1 MTAKK
6 NKPVETDVDIKKNSE
21 LFLNKIESEMDYK
34 SSYSSEMLSFEWL
47 DELEFAC
54 PFIDNIMRNPKIA
67 LIKEEN
73 VVKIEKSKRID
84 VSSVKNLAKHTEYI
98 NKINK
103 RTNEVEPERILDI
116 RSEETYNTYEN
127 KFLYTLLHHLIRY
140 IMKKEDILNNLSL
153 SDEKVLEYAAD
164 TVTSNEKI
172 HAEVRVTAG
181 SNPTKKLDKKI
192 LEQVKEAKKR
202 LKRVKDYT
210 ASWQRSEMI
219 KALDN
224 AHITLINPPI
234 KKTNVILKNQNFK
247 IAVKL
252 WESIYSGEEDE
263 EDEKSNLNSDGNAIL
278 KGFLDHSFLIDYF
291 VLDSVN
297 VSKREQK
304 RKIAKRAILLL
315 TEEIHRIIS
324 LLISMGVKID
334 DEQLLKM
341 IAQEIKN
348 ERAQRLVGAEDVK
361 KKFQSAMDDYLER
374 TKEYL

>member
-1 MTAKK
+1 M
-6 NKPVETDVDIKKNSE
+6 
-21 LFLNKIESEMDYK
+21 
-34 SSYSSEMLSFEWL
+34 
-47 DELEFAC
+47 
-54 PFIDNIMRNPKIA
+54 
-67 LIKEEN
+67 
-73 VVKIEKSKRID
+73 
-84 VSSVKNLAKHTEYI
+84 SSVKNLAKHTEYI

-252 WESIYSGEEDE
+252 
-263 EDEKSNLNSDGNAIL
+263 
-278 KGFLDHSFLIDYF
+278 F
-291 VLDSVN
+291 
-297 VSKREQK
+297 
-304 RKIAKRAILLL
+304 
-315 TEEIHRIIS
+315 
-324 LLISMGVKID
+324 
-334 DEQLLKM
+334 
-341 IAQEIKN
+341 
-348 ERAQRLVGAEDVK
+348 
-361 KKFQSAMDDYLER
+361 
-374 TKEYL
+374 